1 MTPIERF
8 WLDLIDGRKH
18 YIQTMYGTD
27 AVERYRP
34 HHKERE
40 YFINNNGHLCNDP
53 DVLDYNRRFFAYCD
67 ERYKAEKA
75 RYHAKLK
82 ANRKKY
88 EASSSYKS
96 LKAEREELVAYIR
109 GITVRDASK
118 KETHPRTTQKKS
130 R

>member
-1 MTPIERF
+1 MLRRAIR
-8 WLDLIDGRKH
+8 DLPGLELKCPVQLIGLTGR
-18 YIQTMYGTD
+18 
-27 AVERYRP
+27 VCE
-34 HHKERE
+34 
-40 YFINNNGHLCNDP
+40 DP
-53 DVLDYNRRFFAYCD
+53 DVIDYNRRFFAYCD

-75 RYHAKLK
+75 RYHAKLE

-118 KETHPRTTQKKS
+118 KETNPRTTEKES

>member
-18 YIQTMYGTD
+18 YIQTIYGTD
-27 AVERYRP
+27 AMQRYRP

-40 YFINNNGHLCNDP
+40 YFINNNGRVCDDP
-53 DVLDYNRRFFAYCD
+53 EVQDFNQRFFAYCD

-75 RYHAKLK
+75 RYYAKLE

-88 EASSSYKS
+88 EASSSYKA
-96 LKAEREELVAYIR
+96 LQREREELISYIR

-118 KETHPRTTQKKS
+118 EETNAHPTTQS
-130 R
+130 NR